1 MKHIKCYQKGYP
13 RPQFVRSDWVD
24 LNGKWAFGFG
34 EEVNKQDALSGK
46 LPRTITVPY
55 SYETAMSGI
64 GDVTRHDTVWYS
76 CEICGKK
83 GKRTILYFE
92 GADYATTVYIN
103 GGIVGTHEGAYS
115 RFSFDVTE
123 YLQEG
128 KNVLTVRCDDD
139 NHPARIRGKQR
150 WKEESYGC
158 WYVQTT
164 GLWKSVWL
172 EYVDDVHLASLKITP
187 DLSDYSV
194 RFDFS
199 VNAPAD
205 DVEVCFS
212 ITYEGKKIQ
221 SARMT
226 ARDCDSTL
234 KLGLSSEELTYQVEL
249 WSVDHPALYD
259 LEVNV
264 YKKGKLVDT
273 VGSYFALRE
282 YTVKGD
288 KIILNSRPFY
298 ARLLLDQGYWT
309 ESGLTPPD
317 EEALIKD
324 IEICKEM
331 GFNGVRKHQKVEDER
346 YFYYADILGF
356 TVWCELPS
364 NHWKSDASA
373 VQITEEWLE
382 IVRANYNHPSL
393 VTWVVFNE
401 SWGVRNILSNSAQ
414 SNLATALY
422 YLTKSIDT
430 MRPVISNDGWEHAV
444 SDILTLH
451 DYEQDG
457 KKLYE
462 RYDSLAKV
470 TQGSNLNDQP
480 LPYANGY
487 SYCGQP
493 VIFSEFGGTAYVCDE
508 RRGWGYGN
516 GVGGDEEFLTRFGE
530 LVGAIDKLD
539 VSGFCYT
546 QITDVQQEVN
556 GLLHEDRS
564 PKVPLAEIKAR
575 NKR

>member
-1 MKHIKCYQKGYP
+1 MLSEGLSP
-13 RPQFVRSDWVD
+13 SAVRPQRLGGFEREVGVRIRRRGEQTGRAFRQASAHDYRAVQ
-24 LNGKWAFGFG
+24 LRNGD
-34 EEVNKQDALSGK
+34 E
-46 LPRTITVPY
+46 R
-55 SYETAMSGI
+55 
-64 GDVTRHDTVWYS
+64 VTRHDTVWYS

-92 GADYATTVYIN
+92 GADYATTVYLN
-103 GGIVGTHEGAYS
+103 GSIVGTHEGAYS

-123 YLQEG
+123 HLKEG

-150 WKEESYGC
+150 W
-158 WYVQTT
+158 
-164 GLWKSVWL
+164 
-172 EYVDDVHLASLKITP
+172 KITP

-226 ARDCDSTL
+226 ARDCDNTL

-462 RYDSLAKV
+462 RYD
-470 TQGSNLNDQP
+470 
-480 LPYANGY
+480 
-487 SYCGQP
+487 
-493 VIFSEFGGTAYVCDE
+493 VI
-508 RRGWGYGN
+508 RRSQTFN
-516 GVGGDEEFLTRFGE
+516 R
-530 LVGAIDKLD
+530 K
-539 VSGFCYT
+539 
-546 QITDVQQEVN
+546 
-556 GLLHEDRS
+556 
-564 PKVPLAEIKAR
+564 
-575 NKR
+575 

>member
-1 MKHIKCYQKGYP
+1 
-13 RPQFVRSDWVD
+13 
-24 LNGKWAFGFG
+24 
-34 EEVNKQDALSGK
+34 
-46 LPRTITVPY
+46 
-55 SYETAMSGI
+55 
-64 GDVTRHDTVWYS
+64 
-76 CEICGKK
+76 
-83 GKRTILYFE
+83 
-92 GADYATTVYIN
+92 
-103 GGIVGTHEGAYS
+103 
-115 RFSFDVTE
+115 
-123 YLQEG
+123 
-128 KNVLTVRCDDD
+128 
-139 NHPARIRGKQR
+139 
-150 WKEESYGC
+150 
-158 WYVQTT
+158 
-164 GLWKSVWL
+164 
-172 EYVDDVHLASLKITP
+172 
-187 DLSDYSV
+187 
-194 RFDFS
+194 
-199 VNAPAD
+199 
-205 DVEVCFS
+205 
-212 ITYEGKKIQ
+212 
-221 SARMT
+221 MT
-226 ARDCDSTL
+226 ARDCDNTL

-480 LPYANGY
+480 FPYANGY

-508 RRGWGYGN
+508 RRGWGYGD

-539 VSGFCYT
+539 FSGFCYT

>member
-1 MKHIKCYQKGYP
+1 M
-13 RPQFVRSDWVD
+13 
-24 LNGKWAFGFG
+24 
-34 EEVNKQDALSGK
+34 
-46 LPRTITVPY
+46 
-55 SYETAMSGI
+55 
-64 GDVTRHDTVWYS
+64 
-76 CEICGKK
+76 
-83 GKRTILYFE
+83 
-92 GADYATTVYIN
+92 
-103 GGIVGTHEGAYS
+103 
-115 RFSFDVTE
+115 
-123 YLQEG
+123 
-128 KNVLTVRCDDD
+128 
-139 NHPARIRGKQR
+139 
-150 WKEESYGC
+150 
-158 WYVQTT
+158 
-164 GLWKSVWL
+164 
-172 EYVDDVHLASLKITP
+172 
-187 DLSDYSV
+187 
-194 RFDFS
+194 
-199 VNAPAD
+199 
-205 DVEVCFS
+205 
-212 ITYEGKKIQ
+212 
-221 SARMT
+221 
-226 ARDCDSTL
+226 
-234 KLGLSSEELTYQVEL
+234 
-249 WSVDHPALYD
+249 
-259 LEVNV
+259 
-264 YKKGKLVDT
+264 
-273 VGSYFALRE
+273 GSYFALRE

-364 NHWKSDASA
+364 NHWTSDASA

-480 LPYANGY
+480 FPYANGY

-508 RRGWGYGN
+508 RRGWGYGD

-539 VSGFCYT
+539 FSGFCYT